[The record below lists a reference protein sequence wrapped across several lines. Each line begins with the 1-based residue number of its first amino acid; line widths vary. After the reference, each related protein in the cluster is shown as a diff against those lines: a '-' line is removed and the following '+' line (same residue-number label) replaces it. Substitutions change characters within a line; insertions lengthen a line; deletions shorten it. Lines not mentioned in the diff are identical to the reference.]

1 VFGSGWLGNQALCIA
16 KAESGLRANATH
28 LNSNGTW
35 DVGLMQLNDVHGYS
49 WNQRLDPDFNLE
61 AAYKI
66 RMSWGNW
73 SAWSSRH
80 KCGL

>member
-1 VFGSGWLGNQALCIA
+1 
-16 KAESGLRANATH
+16 
-28 LNSNGTW
+28 
-35 DVGLMQLNDVHGYS
+35 VGLMQLNDVHGYS

-73 SAWSSRH
+73 SAWSSRY